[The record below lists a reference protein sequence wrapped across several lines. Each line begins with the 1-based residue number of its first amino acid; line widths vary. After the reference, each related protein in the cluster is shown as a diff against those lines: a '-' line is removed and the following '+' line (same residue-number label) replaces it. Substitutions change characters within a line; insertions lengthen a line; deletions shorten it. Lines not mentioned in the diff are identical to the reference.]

1 MIAVVIAVIA
11 VNFHFSLF
19 SLGVILLKGLSVI
32 FFERYHEESKIM
44 KGGGAEGVINFFSER
59 NFEAVFFFR
68 GMGRRPPR
76 RSGRS
81 GAPGRDSPIRQPKF
95 TGGDR
100 LRMAF

>member
-1 MIAVVIAVIA
+1 
-11 VNFHFSLF
+11 
-19 SLGVILLKGLSVI
+19 
-32 FFERYHEESKIM
+32 M

-100 LRMAF
+100 LRVPF